1 MVKPKY
7 INGVLKKVNTKR
19 QEGVLA
25 AWKRIEQDSSVLT
38 HDEQDCMIE
47 QDSSV
52 LTQDE
57 QN

>member
-1 MVKPKY
+1 MKY
-7 INGVLKKVNTKR
+7 WSKSIQKR

-25 AWKRIEQDSSVLT
+25 AWKRIEQYSSVLT
-38 HDEQDCMIE
+38 RDKKDCMIE

-57 QN
+57 QNWNRDF